1 MCWGIS
7 NNSNTAMLNDTA
19 CRCEL
24 CEGRAAGKS
33 EAPAS
38 RRSAGQDRRPNET
51 APPTLAEQ
59 AKRRG
64 SIYRRIECTTFAPPM
79 VAGLFICAETLKDP
93 RAARLR
99 VEVAA
104 MPQQMT
110 ISLRSCSVRSPMTE
124 RSIALSAK
132 RRAYSDKPS
141 CPSQSAIFCI
151 TTFPLPRSPHNARTL
166 LPLIG
171 PELCCAFCIGGS
183 PLARDSALA

>member
-59 AKRRG
+59 AKRRA
-64 SIYRRIECTTFAPPM
+64 SIYRRIECTTFAPPI

-104 MPQQMT
+104 MPLQNAEIFEILLCQ
-110 ISLRSCSVRSPMTE
+110 IADDREVDSVIGEASGIFGQTE
-124 RSIALSAK
+124 LSEPV
-132 RRAYSDKPS
+132 RDLLHHDFP
-141 CPSQSAIFCI
+141 P
-151 TTFPLPRSPHNARTL
+151 TTLPT
-166 LPLIG
+166 
-171 PELCCAFCIGGS
+171 
-183 PLARDSALA
+183 